1 MWPGKLIEGRVGS
14 CHLKGTS
21 MKDRMRRIMQC
32 RTTVCAVVLCFAAAV
47 GAQTTEWKSY
57 SYPADGFQASYPS
70 VPEMTKKDIPTDAGS
85 FELRS
90 YIAQASPVALFI
102 GVCDYGSKVAGT
114 DPQTVLQGTKN
125 GALANSSSHLVSERK
140 IKLGVYPG
148 IEYEAESDAAHF
160 TARIYIV
167 GSVLYQT
174 LVVVPLGKPY
184 DDTTRFLDSF
194 QLIARTSN

>member
-1 MWPGKLIEGRVGS
+1 M
-14 CHLKGTS
+14 
-21 MKDRMRRIMQC
+21 
-32 RTTVCAVVLCFAAAV
+32 
-47 GAQTTEWKSY
+47 
-57 SYPADGFQASYPS
+57 
-70 VPEMTKKDIPTDAGS
+70 
-85 FELRS
+85 
-90 YIAQASPVALFI
+90 
-102 GVCDYGSKVAGT
+102 
-114 DPQTVLQGTKN
+114 
-125 GALANSSSHLVSERK
+125 SERK

>member
-1 MWPGKLIEGRVGS
+1 M
-14 CHLKGTS
+14 TNQ
-21 MKDRMRRIMQC
+21 MRRIMQC
-32 RTTVCAVVLCFAAAV
+32 RTTVCVAVLCFAAAV

-70 VPEMTKKDIPTDAGS
+70 APEITKRDIPTDAGS

-90 YIAQASPVALFI
+90 YIAQVSPVALFI
-102 GVCDYGSKVAGT
+102 GVCDYGSQAAGK
-114 DPQTVLQGTKN
+114 DPQTMLQGAKN
-125 GALANSSSHLVSERK
+125 GALTNSSSHLMSEKK
-140 IKLGVYPG
+140 ITLGVYPG
-148 IEYEAESDAAHF
+148 IEFEAESDAAHF

-167 GSVLYQT
+167 GTTLYQT

-194 QLIARTSN
+194 QLIARTAN

>member
-1 MWPGKLIEGRVGS
+1 MWPGMPIEGRVDS

-21 MKDRMRRIMQC
+21 MTNRMRRIMQC
-32 RTTVCAVVLCFAAAV
+32 RTTVCVAVLCFAAAV
-47 GAQTTEWKSY
+47 SAQTTEWKSY
-57 SYPADGFQASYPS
+57 SYPSDGFQASYPS
-70 VPEMTKKDIPTDAGS
+70 APEMTKRDIPTDAGS

-90 YIAQASPVALFI
+90 YIAQVSPVALFI
-102 GVCDYGSKVAGT
+102 GVCDYGSQAAGK
-114 DPQTVLQGTKN
+114 DPQTMLQGAKN
-125 GALANSSSHLVSERK
+125 GALANSSSHLVSEKK
-140 IKLGVYPG
+140 ITLGVYPG
-148 IEYEAESDAAHF
+148 IEFEAESDAAHF

-194 QLIARTSN
+194 QLIARTTN